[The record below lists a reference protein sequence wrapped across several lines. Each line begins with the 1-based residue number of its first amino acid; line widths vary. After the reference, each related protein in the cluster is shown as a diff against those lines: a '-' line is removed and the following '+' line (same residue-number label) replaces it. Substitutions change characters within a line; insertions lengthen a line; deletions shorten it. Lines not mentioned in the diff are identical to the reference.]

1 MRAPDLDD
9 ARPRVALVVQNVAQL
24 LQGGEQPVNDLL
36 GTSDVHC
43 RRVGVVRRLRH
54 VDVVVRMHGFLRA
67 LLTAER
73 LDGAVRNHLVG
84 IHVRLRARTR
94 LPDDERKMIVELT
107 LDDVLRRFNDRV
119 AELFVEL
126 AQSHVGF
133 GRGAL
138 DDAEGAHDRCR
149 LPLPTDLEIAEAAL
163 GLRAP
168 IAVGGDFDGSERVG
182 FRAGF
187 VHGVFGSVHG
197 SLMPRNWCFV
207 AHRPGF
213 VEDVMVM

>member
-1 MRAPDLDD
+1 
-9 ARPRVALVVQNVAQL
+9 
-24 LQGGEQPVNDLL
+24 
-36 GTSDVHC
+36 
-43 RRVGVVRRLRH
+43 
-54 VDVVVRMHGFLRA
+54 
-67 LLTAER
+67 
-73 LDGAVRNHLVG
+73 
-84 IHVRLRARTR
+84 
-94 LPDDERKMIVELT
+94 MIVELT

-149 LPLPTDLEIAEAAL
+149 LPLPTNLEIAEAAL

-168 IAVGGDFDGSERVG
+168 VAVGGDFDGSERVG

-187 VHGVFGSVHG
+187 GHGVFGPVHR
-197 SLMPRNWCFV
+197 SRIPRIASFV
-207 AHRPGF
+207 AHTARF
-213 VEDVMVM
+213 VERIMRCGLWFRRPHARRSRRCCFKFAVILECARKRAVRESQIKLPYGSKYLTPVDECCAGSPAIDAARRARPRMTGESSL